1 MKSRFPRAC
10 ASLIVA
16 FVSLPVFAQ
25 QDKNFWM
32 ENDRASVNIGGFAAD
47 FETELRLSSRT
58 LGIGTKINLEDDLG
72 MESDRLL
79 ARIDG
84 YYRFSRRH
92 RVDYSL
98 LDVSRSGSIPVRR
111 DIQVGDLFIPAGT
124 PVKSEFKMSVL
135 KAVYTYSFF
144 QTRKA
149 DLGASAGV
157 TGLYVDTD
165 LAAGVIGTE
174 DAEGFA
180 PYPIFGLRLSY
191 AFSRKL
197 FLKASVDYFEIE
209 EGDVEA
215 RVLDG
220 LIALEHKTWK
230 NVGLGGGYNAVDLE
244 GENTED
250 NDEGAFEYKGLL
262 LYAKIYF

>member
-1 MKSRFPRAC
+1 
-10 ASLIVA
+10 
-16 FVSLPVFAQ
+16 
-25 QDKNFWM
+25 M
-32 ENDRASVNIGGFAAD
+32 EADRAGVNIGGFAAD
-47 FETELRLSSRT
+47 FQTELRLSSRT
-58 LGIGTKINLEDDLG
+58 LGIGTKLNLEDDLG

-92 RVDYSL
+92 RIEYSL
-98 LDVSRSGSIPVRR
+98 LDVSRTGSVPVTR
-111 DIQVGDLFIPAGT
+111 DITVGDLFIPAGT
-124 PVKSEFKMSVL
+124 PVESEFRMATIKV
-135 KAVYTYSFF
+135 VYAYSFF
-144 QTRKA
+144 QNRKV
-149 DLGASAGV
+149 DFGVSAGV
-157 TGLYVDTD
+157 TGLYFDAD

-174 DAEGFA
+174 DAEAFA
-180 PYPIFGLRLSY
+180 PYPIYGLRLGY

-197 FLKASVDYFEIE
+197 FLKASIDYFEIG

-230 NVGLGGGYNAVDLE
+230 NVGLGGGYAAVDLE

-250 NDEGAFEYKGLL
+250 KEEGTFEYKGLL
-262 LYAKIYF
+262 LYAKVYF